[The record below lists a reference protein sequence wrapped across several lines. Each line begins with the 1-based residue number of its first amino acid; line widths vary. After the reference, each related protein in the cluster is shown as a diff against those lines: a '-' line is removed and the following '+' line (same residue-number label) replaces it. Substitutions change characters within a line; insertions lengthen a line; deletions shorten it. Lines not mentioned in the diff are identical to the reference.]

1 MSKKYKIA
9 ILIDQ
14 LVFGGVQKMALENAR
29 ILNELGH
36 KTELLVLMRKGYRP
50 QYKSFTRGVAIR
62 FLSDSYPWPL
72 KYSIKFPIFSFFS
85 TLHILSPFLSRLAIK
100 EKEFDIIISHGTTTC
115 FTAQGIKRARHVP
128 FLAAIHDP
136 MDYILKKVY
145 SQSPLR
151 YIFPIITP
159 VLSRLEKNIVKDSK
173 QVLLLSN
180 LHQKF
185 ISKTYKIKPA
195 ILPPATIVP
204 NRITPKEKKY
214 IMASTRWE
222 AGKNPFL
229 LLKVAKAIPQAN
241 IAIAG
246 SWTNQTDYQN
256 FKSQIKKNNL
266 ESQIHLF
273 PKISEKRLQA
283 LYQESRLFIHPIEEA
298 FGMGGLEAAAN
309 ACPIIIP
316 DGSGITQHLKN
327 DEDGIFVKR
336 ITVKEFVEA
345 AKKLWYKPELARK
358 MGLSARSK
366 IMSLTWESHAKSLL
380 KIIDET
386 FSVKKYTTIVV
397 LETGHASESYL
408 AGGDKLL
415 EKMATYFPDN
425 YKLKIILP
433 EIGTKHW
440 YDSKLKN
447 VELIVLSPT
456 VFDNRLSPTWVFLS
470 YLVRIWQTYWQ
481 LRKLKKIGTVYSSTN
496 VLPDVAPAFLYK
508 LTHPQITWIARVHHL
523 IETPLKRPGSL
534 TVNTISY
541 LMQSISNFM
550 MRSKSDQTIALHLRL
565 LDRLIKLRFNKEN
578 LSILGAGIDFEKI
591 NCVKTPKKK
600 SFDGIFVGRIHPSKG
615 IYDLVKIWQ
624 GVVKRF
630 PKAKAII
637 IGGGSKDQEKKLRLH
652 IKRAHLSNNLIFAG
666 YLSDRRLYHNF
677 RASKI
682 FLFTD
687 YEAGWGLA
695 IAEAMAAGLPVVGYN
710 LEIFGDVFKKGFLTV
725 PLGNTT
731 IFAQKIIQLLENKGN
746 YQQISQEA
754 TLQAQKMSWRKTSI
768 KFQKKMKI
776 LTINFFLL
784 FLSNYQTLFPK
795 N

>member
-1 MSKKYKIA
+1 MSKKYKIG

-14 LVFGGVQKMALENAR
+14 LVLGGVQKMALEDAR
-29 ILNELGH
+29 NLKQLGH
-36 KTELLVLMRKGYRP
+36 KAQVLVLMRKGYKP
-50 QYKSFTRGVAIR
+50 QYKNFTKGVRIR

-72 KYSIKFPIFSFFS
+72 KLSIKFPIFSFFS

-115 FTAQGIKRARHVP
+115 FTAQGIKRARHIP

-145 SQSPLR
+145 SQSLLR

-159 VLSRLEKNIVKDSK
+159 VLSRLEANIVKDSE

-195 ILPPATIVP
+195 ILSPATLVP
-204 NRITPKEKKY
+204 NKIPDKEKNY
-214 IMASTRWE
+214 IIASTRWE
-222 AGKNPFL
+222 NPKNPKL
-229 LLKVAKAIPQAN
+229 LIKIAKNLPQAN

-256 FKSQIKKNNL
+256 FKKEIKKNNL
-266 ESQIHLF
+266 ESRIHLF
-273 PKISEKRLQA
+273 PMISEKKLQA

-298 FGMGGLEAAAN
+298 FGVGGLEAAAN

-327 DEDGIFVKR
+327 GEDGIFVKR
-336 ITVKEFVEA
+336 ITVGEFVKA

-358 MGLSARSK
+358 MGLSARNK
-366 IMSLTWESHAKSLL
+366 VLSLTWENHAKNLL
-380 KIIDET
+380 RLIDET
-386 FSVKKYTTIVV
+386 FSAKKYTTIVA
-397 LETGHASESYL
+397 LETGHSSESYL

-415 EKMATYFPDN
+415 EKMAAYFPDN
-425 YKLKIILP
+425 NKFKIILP

-447 VELIVLSPT
+447 VELIILPQT
-456 VFDNRLSPTWVFLS
+456 LFDNQPSPTWVFLA
-470 YLVRIWQTYWQ
+470 YFVRIWQSYWQ
-481 LRKLKKIGTVYSSTN
+481 LRKIKKIDIIYSSTN
-496 VLPDVAPAFLYK
+496 VLPDIAPAFIFK
-508 LTHPQITWIARVHHL
+508 LTNSKIPWIARVHHL
-523 IETPLKRPGSL
+523 ISSPTKRPGRL
-534 TVNTISY
+534 TVNLVSY
-541 LMQSISNFM
+541 LMQGVSNFM
-550 MRSKSDQTIALHLRL
+550 IRNKSTLTLGLNNRLVNTLMR
-565 LDRLIKLRFNKEN
+565 LRFPKNK
-578 LSILGAGIDFEKI
+578 LKVLGAGINSSKI
-591 NCVKTPKKK
+591 NEAISFKGK
-600 SFDGIFVGRIHPSKG
+600 SFDGIFIGRIHPSKG
-615 IYDLVKIWQ
+615 VYDLVKIWQ
-624 GVVKRF
+624 EVVKKI

-637 IGGGSKDQEKKLRLH
+637 IGGGSKDQERKLRLQV
-652 IKRAHLSNNLIFAG
+652 KRTHLSNNLVLAG
-666 YLSDRRLYHNF
+666 YLPDRQLYNKL

-687 YEAGWGLA
+687 YEAGWGIA

-731 IFAQKIIQLLENKGN
+731 IFSQKIIQLLENKRN

-754 TLQAQKMSWRKTSI
+754 TVQAQKMSWRKTSV
-768 KFQKKMKI
+768 KFQKIIKALGTRSAHI
-776 LTINFFLL
+776 D
-784 FLSNYQTLFPK
+784 
-795 N
+795 